1 MFLVNYEF
9 TKTIGNKAYIK
20 FMLQL
25 TTTHKRVKSKL
36 GQNLIGRDWHFSTR
50 IFPEGK

>member
-36 GQNLIGRDWHFSTR
+36 GQNLIGRD
-50 IFPEGK
+50 